1 MRYEQLASQFDCISA
16 YLIISVYLQLGS
28 TSFTTTVD
36 EKLRGIWK
44 EPIFYFGPMGHIERS
59 NDSQIQPVLIGMI
72 ECQPL

>member
-1 MRYEQLASQFDCISA
+1 MRYEQLASQFDCISV

-44 EPIFYFGPMGHIERS
+44 EAIFLFWSYGTY
-59 NDSQIQPVLIGMI
+59 
-72 ECQPL
+72 